1 MSGTRRVKVDAL
13 PDSAFRYLEYDAIVC
28 IDVIV
33 ASTTV
38 VTAVSQGRRTFPAR
52 SVEEAKALAD
62 LLTDPILAGDVAGKQ
77 PAGFEI
83 SSGPAEL
90 AGRSDVGRPLVLVS
104 APGTQL
110 IINSGGGPSVY
121 VTCFRNISAT
131 ADLVA
136 SRHQRVAVLGAG
148 YGGEFRC
155 EDQMAAAWFTHRLM
169 DRGFES
175 DDINTSDL
183 VKRWAEAD
191 ISLAGWGKSA
201 EYLRRLGQAEEL
213 DFVLGRVD
221 DLGLVC
227 RYEDGEVRALGATR
241 PVEESAADVVGAER
255 VPMAAWSN
263 VVAFEAGRRPV
274 SAAKAPATT

>member
-1 MSGTRRVKVDAL
+1 VSGTRRVKVDAL
-13 PDSAFRYLEYDAIVC
+13 PDSAFRYLEFDAIVC

-38 VTAVSQGRRTFPAR
+38 VTSVAQGRRTFPAR

-62 LLTDPILAGDVAGKQ
+62 LLTDPVLAGDVAGKQ
-77 PAGFEI
+77 PDGFELG
-83 SSGPAEL
+83 SGPAGV
-90 AGRSDVGRPLVLVS
+90 ARRSDVHRPLVLVS

-121 VTCFRNISAT
+121 VASFRNISAT
-131 ADLVA
+131 VDVVA
-136 SRHQRVAVLGAG
+136 SRHHRVAVLGAG

-155 EDQMAAAWFTHRLM
+155 EDQMAAAWITHRLM
-169 DRGFES
+169 ERGFES

-201 EYLRRLGQAEEL
+201 EYLRRLGQREDL
-213 DFVLGRVD
+213 DFVLNRVD

-227 RYEDGEVRALGATR
+227 RYEDGEVRALDA
-241 PVEESAADVVGAER
+241 PQAVAEPALEVVGGER
-255 VPMAAWSN
+255 LPVPAWSN
-263 VVAFEAGRRPV
+263 VVAFEAGRRQVTAP
-274 SAAKAPATT
+274 KAPATT